1 MASQNLADL
10 RGRVR
15 DWSNRRDLSD
25 ELLNDVINVA
35 QARLNRLLR
44 LPVLESEATIMI
56 SEGNNALLP
65 RDYLEAIQL
74 KVVAGNQVI
83 SLERKDIQ
91 EVEELAAK
99 STGTPCFFG
108 RRGPNLVLA
117 PTPASI
123 TEATLYYYIALQPL
137 VEDGDSN
144 WFLLDLPEALLYGA
158 LSEVSLYLR
167 DEIGAAQWE
176 AKFQNAAKEAQRMA
190 DVAQWS
196 GGPLAISL

>member
-10 RGRVR
+10 RDRVR
-15 DWSNRRDLSD
+15 DWSNRRDLTD

-35 QARLNRLLR
+35 QARLNRTLR
-44 LPVLESEATIMI
+44 LPVLEAEATIMI
-56 SEGNNALLP
+56 ENENQVLLP

-74 KVVAGNQVI
+74 EVEVAGRTI

-91 EVEELAAK
+91 EVEELAAQ

-117 PTPASI
+117 PKPANV

-137 VEDGDSN
+137 VLDGDSN

-158 LSEVSLYLR
+158 LTEISLYLR

-176 AKFQNAAKEAQRMA
+176 AKFQNAAREAQRMA
-190 DVAQWS
+190 DEAQWS

>member
-10 RGRVR
+10 RTRVK

-25 ELLNDVINVA
+25 DLLTDVINVA

-44 LPVLESEATIMI
+44 LPVLESESTITI
-56 SEGNNALLP
+56 LDGNNVLLP

-74 KVVAGNQVI
+74 KVVSGDRVI
-83 SLERKDIQ
+83 NLERKDIQ
-91 EVEELAAK
+91 EVEELASK
-99 STGTPCFFG
+99 STGTPCYFG

-117 PTPASI
+117 PTPANI

-137 VEDGDSN
+137 VLDGDTN
-144 WFLLDLPEALLYGA
+144 WFVVDLPEALLYGA
-158 LSEVSLYLR
+158 LTEISLYLR

-176 AKFQNAAKEAQRMA
+176 AKFQAAAREAQRMA
-190 DVAQWS
+190 DEAQWS